1 MIVQTMTN
9 PCRMPNIDTKDT
21 TMIPLSS
28 MKNYEF
34 DSNYEEVSI
43 MVPRTLLD
51 GKFGSKCINVV
62 RTEPLGTSKKIAVEV
77 TFDGLCKKRKN
88 VEVYI
93 LVGKSFGRHESEP
106 YPHFLINSSLDYYI
120 QEDGVGILKD
130 SMEIQSVLVDNPS
143 AFESFYSPN
152 FKIFIGNERIV
163 MSKDDT
169 AFLVRFG
176 IGLPDNKLELGEGEV
191 PSEVPFEVPS
201 KPFKNLF
208 KFMGASKSNF
218 EIIKSVILQFIIRHK
233 YYSTYASFGV

>member
-1 MIVQTMTN
+1 MEFEGHITAEFKFNVVDIFKCHFRMHTLVILSFRKDIMIVQNMTN
-9 PCRMPNIDTKDT
+9 LCRMPNIGTKGMYT

-88 VEVYI
+88 VEVYT

-120 QEDGVGILKD
+120 QEDGRGDKSTI
-130 SMEIQSVLVDNPS
+130 
-143 AFESFYSPN
+143 
-152 FKIFIGNERIV
+152 
-163 MSKDDT
+163 
-169 AFLVRFG
+169 
-176 IGLPDNKLELGEGEV
+176 NKCECDCWE
-191 PSEVPFEVPS
+191 
-201 KPFKNLF
+201 
-208 KFMGASKSNF
+208 
-218 EIIKSVILQFIIRHK
+218 
-233 YYSTYASFGV
+233 